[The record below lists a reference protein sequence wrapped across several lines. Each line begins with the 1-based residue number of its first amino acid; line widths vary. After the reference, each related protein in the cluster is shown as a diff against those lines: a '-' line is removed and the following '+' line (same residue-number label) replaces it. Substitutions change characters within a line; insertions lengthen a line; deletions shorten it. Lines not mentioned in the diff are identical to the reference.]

1 MREEF
6 SQTRKRSNQCSR
18 IARRRADTESARERV
33 SDARVIRKVR
43 NDHARGCAF
52 PPCCGM
58 DAIGPILLIGLD
70 LRGADLGTFPV
81 TFWYPCD
88 LEEVE

>member
-1 MREEF
+1 MLSHRA
-6 SQTRKRSNQCSR
+6 QTRGYRKR
-18 IARRRADTESARERV
+18 ARERV